1 MTRSRAAG
9 FVFATSI
16 FPITILGCPKKDPPV
31 ADAGP
36 APTPT
41 PTPSETALAPLI
53 EDSGPD
59 DTGVDTGVKP
69 AQGGGLTAN
78 QLRVKQCCN
87 AIRAQG
93 KSLGTA
99 PEAANFTNA
108 AVMCDQL
115 VGVVGP
121 SASGQVPELAPV
133 KTMLQGKTLP
143 PLCQGL

>member
-1 MTRSRAAG
+1 MTRTRATG
-9 FVFATSI
+9 FIFLTSI
-16 FPITILGCPKKDPPV
+16 FPIAILGCPKKDPPPP
-31 ADAGP
+31 DAALP
-36 APTPT
+36 APT
-41 PTPSETALAPLI
+41 PTPSETALAPLV
-53 EDSGPD
+53 EDSGPE

-69 AQGGGLTAN
+69 TGTGLNAN
-78 QLRVKQCCN
+78 QYRVKQCCN
-87 AIRAQG
+87 AIRSQG

-108 AVMCDQL
+108 AAMCDQL

-121 SASGQVPELAPV
+121 SSQGQVPELAPV

>member
-1 MTRSRAAG
+1 MLFILLSSALPC
-9 FVFATSI
+9 VL
-16 FPITILGCPKKDPPV
+16 LGCPKKDPPV

-41 PTPSETALAPLI
+41 PTPSETALAPLV
-53 EDSGPD
+53 EDSGPE
-59 DTGVDTGVKP
+59 DTGVDSGHKVATGP
-69 AQGGGLTAN
+69 GLNAN

-108 AVMCDQL
+108 AAMCDQL
-115 VGVVGP
+115 VPALGP
-121 SASGQVPELAPV
+121 GTGGNVPELAPV
-133 KTMLQGKTLP
+133 KTMLAGKTLP

>member
-1 MTRSRAAG
+1 M
-9 FVFATSI
+9 
-16 FPITILGCPKKDPPV
+16 

-41 PTPSETALAPLI
+41 PTPSETLAPLV
-53 EDSGPD
+53 EDSGPE
-59 DTGVDTGVKP
+59 DTGVDTGVKY
-69 AQGGGLTAN
+69 QGGGLTAN

-108 AVMCDQL
+108 AAMCDQL
-115 VGVVGP
+115 VGAVGP
-121 SASGQVPELAPV
+121 STAGQVPELAPV
-133 KTMLQGKTLP
+133 KAMLAGKTLP
-143 PLCQGL
+143 PLCSGL

>member
-1 MTRSRAAG
+1 MNRSRATG
-9 FVFATSI
+9 FVFLTSL
-16 FPITILGCPKKDPPV
+16 FPIAILGCPKKDPPA
-31 ADAGP
+31 ADAAP

-41 PTPSETALAPLI
+41 PTPSETALTPLV
-53 EDSGPD
+53 EDSGPE
-59 DTGVDTGVKP
+59 DTGVDTGVKYT
-69 AQGGGLTAN
+69 GGGLTAN

-108 AVMCDQL
+108 AAMCDQL

-121 SASGQVPELAPV
+121 SAQGQVPELAPV